1 MRRLAKQFELGGQRR
16 DTHIRLGA
24 REVRLKCLSLI
35 SSFRQSLKRFSL
47 LGSHW
52 RDRVQFFN
60 LHGGARRRGEGMFS
74 HLSQP
79 STILTASMTVVSRW
93 PWQYWLTFSS
103 FFLIASG
110 SMIVLLRLPL

>member
-1 MRRLAKQFELGGQRR
+1 MRRLAKQFELGGQHR
-16 DTHIRLGA
+16 DTHICLGA

-60 LHGGARRRGEGMFS
+60 HGGGKRRGEEDMSALSCSVLILGYVGTFAY
-74 HLSQP
+74 HLIDRYRDP
-79 STILTASMTVVSRW
+79 LGV
-93 PWQYWLTFSS
+93 FC
-103 FFLIASG
+103 
-110 SMIVLLRLPL
+110 LRCY